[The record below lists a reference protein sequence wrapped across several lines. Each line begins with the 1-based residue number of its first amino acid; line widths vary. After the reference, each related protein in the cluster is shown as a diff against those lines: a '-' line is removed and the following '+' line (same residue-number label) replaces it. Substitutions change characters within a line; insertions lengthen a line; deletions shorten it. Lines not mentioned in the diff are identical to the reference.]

1 MTSVTSWFNTLKYQ
15 MLLLNKM
22 TFRSKGTFETL
33 DFTDE
38 GIWKIVMTLLK
49 FVITEQEFL
58 YLSLDHLPISFFL
71 NRVP

>member
-1 MTSVTSWFNTLKYQ
+1 MTSVTNWFNTLKYQ

-38 GIWKIVMTLLK
+38 GI
-49 FVITEQEFL
+49 
-58 YLSLDHLPISFFL
+58 
-71 NRVP
+71 